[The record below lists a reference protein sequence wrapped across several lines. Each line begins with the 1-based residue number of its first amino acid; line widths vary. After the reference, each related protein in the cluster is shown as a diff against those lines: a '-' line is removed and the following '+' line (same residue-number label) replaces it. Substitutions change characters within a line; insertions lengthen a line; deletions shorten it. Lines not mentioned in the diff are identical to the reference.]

1 MTVSN
6 FYNELSN
13 LYPQTLSSSWDN
25 DGLMCC
31 PDPDREIKKVL
42 ISLDATMDAINFAI
56 EGGYDLIL
64 THHPLI
70 FKGLKALNS
79 NDIVGRRVLAA
90 VKAGISVISLHTRL
104 DAGEGGVNDTL
115 ANLLSLTDVESFGD
129 LDNPTLGRIGTT
141 DISSPE
147 DFAKKI
153 KDATGVP
160 GVTAYLCRPI
170 SRVAVVGGG
179 GGDLI
184 GDAKCAGADTLVTGE
199 SGYNK
204 SLDAGEDGINVFI
217 AGHYFTEMPVCQKL
231 KTLAEEIAKA
241 ETYVFKKVPELYF

>member
-1 MTVSN
+1 MTVST
-6 FYNELSN
+6 FYNKLSE

-31 PDPDREIKKVL
+31 PDGDREIKKVL
-42 ISLDATMDAINFAI
+42 VSLDATMDAINYAI

-79 NDIVGRRVLAA
+79 GDVVGRRVLAA

-104 DAGEGGVNDTL
+104 DAGEGGVNDIL
-115 ANLLSLTDVESFGD
+115 AESLGLSDVEVFGD
-129 LDNPTLGRIGTT
+129 SDNPTLGRIGTT
-141 DISSPE
+141 SLSDAG
-147 DFAKKI
+147 DFAARIKK
-153 KDATGVP
+153 ATGVP
-160 GVTAYLCRPI
+160 SVSAYVCRPI

-184 GDAKCAGADTLVTGE
+184 SDAKRAGADTLVTGE

-204 SLDAGEDGINVFI
+204 SLDAGEDGINVFV
-217 AGHYFTEMPVCQKL
+217 AGHYFTEMPVCEKL
-231 KTLAEEIAKA
+231 KALAEEIANAKA
-241 ETYVFKKVPELYF
+241 DIFKKIPEIYY